1 MEFIAIILVIYAF
14 IVLITRIV
22 KKRHKKQ
29 VLRYYGI
36 SHKKRSS

>member
-1 MEFIAIILVIYAF
+1 MKIIATILVIYVL